1 MPKHDQAYI
10 LSFVLKDG
18 GVYAV
23 HPTDDLKSH
32 ATYEYIDF
40 EFTLPD
46 SYQIF
51 IWRRD
56 EDKFTTKEA
65 EDVRK
70 YVEDDLEEF
79 ISEGDPK
86 TQTKFLKVVKKLS
99 EDKKCLILAWDK
111 MISPWKDD
119 DVDLEEFIEY
129 VRDVTDNELG
139 DIAEGSSEHDK
150 KLAVYEG
157 RFSEIESDREPLR

>member
-1 MPKHDQAYI
+1 MAKRDQAYI
-10 LSFVLKDG
+10 LSFVAKDG

-32 ATYEYIDF
+32 STYEYIDF

-46 SYQIF
+46 SYCIL

-56 EDKFTTKEA
+56 EDKFTEKEA

-79 ISEGDPK
+79 ISEGDPE
-86 TQTKFLKVVKKLS
+86 TQTHWLKVVKKLS
-99 EDKKCLILAWDK
+99 DDKKCLILAWDK
-111 MISPWKDD
+111 MIPIWE
-119 DVDLEEFIEY
+119 DVDMDLEDFIEY
-129 VRDVTDNELG
+129 VREITDNELG

-157 RFSEIESDREPLR
+157 RFLEIESDREPLR